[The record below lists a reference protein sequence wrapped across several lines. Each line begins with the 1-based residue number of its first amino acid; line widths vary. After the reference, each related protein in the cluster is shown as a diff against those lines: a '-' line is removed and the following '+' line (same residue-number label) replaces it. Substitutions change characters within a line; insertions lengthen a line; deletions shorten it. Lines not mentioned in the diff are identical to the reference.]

1 MQIAYHKNFIKN
13 FKKRFGNNQKFKAK
27 YQDRLQLFADDP
39 TSFVLRDHSLQGEKV
54 SLRAFS
60 ITGDI
65 RVVYQQVGKQAI
77 FLDIGT
83 HNQVY

>member
-1 MQIAYHKNFIKN
+1 MRIAYHKKFIKN
-13 FKKRFGNNQKFKAK
+13 FKKRFGSNQKFKEK
-27 YQDRLQLFADDP
+27 YRDRLRLFVDDP
-39 TSFVLRDHSLQGEKV
+39 TDPVLRDHSLIGEKI

-60 ITGDI
+60 ITGDVRI
-65 RVVYQQVGKQAI
+65 VYQQVGDQII